1 MDLSLN
7 IPKEF
12 GYEFQFN
19 FERSLN
25 DFQRTLNEAKVSMQ
39 KKIETEGIFIPREI
53 EGNSL
58 FIIFILAGY
67 SFFLKTKNASKSACG
82 NEGISGE
89 LFGHGMKDYY
99 NYYIKI

>member
-25 DFQRTLNEAKVSMQ
+25 DFQRTLNEAKISLQ
-39 KKIETEGIFIPREI
+39 KKIETEDIFILREI

-58 FIIFILAGY
+58 LIILNISWLL
-67 SFFLKTKNASKSACG
+67 FLFEN
-82 NEGISGE
+82 
-89 LFGHGMKDYY
+89 
-99 NYYIKI
+99 